1 MALSPHV
8 LRVAGVVR
16 VRGAEGWRGNDLSLL
31 QLGHDLLSATV
42 QVVEGGLCSCV
53 GILETHD
60 QVTFCLGLKWDQC
73 SSNIVSNGSY
83 PVVIP
88 DLTGV
93 VIVLCGVSFLS

>member
-31 QLGHDLLSATV
+31 QLGHDLLSSTV

-53 GILETHD
+53 GILGDTLSGYALFRFEM
-60 QVTFCLGLKWDQC
+60 G
-73 SSNIVSNGSY
+73 
-83 PVVIP
+83 PVQFKYCKQWILP
-88 DLTGV
+88 
-93 VIVLCGVSFLS
+93 CGNS